1 MDDWHLLDTAWAL
14 LVMKTSTAP
23 VSFPVYPSGCSCLSV
38 WPAAPWTPPWLSAQ
52 TQHCTD
58 WWTSRSLC
66 VCRTP
71 SAAPVDKQLWFM
83 YSKRLFGFKKRKLEM
98 IKTYQTN
105 LLAKR
110 KPRYLELPDAL
121 LYRLNVRAEVQ
132 PPLLLQLFP
141 RLPQPGPNFVQ
152 VRV

>member
-1 MDDWHLLDTAWAL
+1 
-14 LVMKTSTAP
+14 
-23 VSFPVYPSGCSCLSV
+23 
-38 WPAAPWTPPWLSAQ
+38 
-52 TQHCTD
+52 
-58 WWTSRSLC
+58 
-66 VCRTP
+66 
-71 SAAPVDKQLWFM
+71 M